1 MATLM
6 VMQLSGRR
14 KGYTA
19 TLMRTVVDH
28 VGARYDDLDIDV
40 HHAHD
45 YTFGPCKSC
54 FSCIKN
60 VGGGCVIDDD
70 WGRKGQGPLYR
81 AFKRANG
88 LMVFDPVHSW
98 GVSAAGRTFFE
109 RIYPTFWEGTP
120 YGLPFASISCASNQG
135 FQYRATEEYCK
146 LAASHAFRWIGG
158 LPVHAAYYDEAKA
171 AACALGEKIADA
183 AIIDATEGRKK
194 LTDEEIFLHY
204 SGTPWDIIHG
214 YLQNLTNNTFRY
226 DDAVPVRALRSG
238 KVDRP
243 EAKELMEKVCAH
255 LKTALELFHAGKRIE
270 AARECALMAKFW
282 THGSYKQ
289 YCEGITV
296 STEIPKT
303 YRPLEEK

>member
-1 MATLM
+1 MPNLM
-6 VMQLSGRR
+6 ILQCSGRR

-19 TLMRTVVDH
+19 TLMQHIADH
-28 VGARYDDLDIDV
+28 ITAKYRDLDIEV

-45 YTFGPCKSC
+45 YRYGPCTSC
-54 FSCIKN
+54 FSCIRN
-60 VGGGCVIDDD
+60 VGGGCVLDDD
-70 WGRKGQGPLYR
+70 WGRNGTGALYC

-88 LMVFDPVHSW
+88 LLVVDPVHSW
-98 GVSAAGRTFFE
+98 GISAAGRTFFE
-109 RIYPTFWEGTP
+109 RIYPTFWEGIP

-158 LPVHAAYYDEAKA
+158 LPVHAAYYEEAKLKA
-171 AACALGEKIADA
+171 VALGEQLAEAALKDA
-183 AIIDATEGRKK
+183 RDGRRK

-204 SGTPWDIIHG
+204 LGTPWDIVDG

-226 DDAVPVRALRSG
+226 EEAIPVRALEQG
-238 KVDRP
+238 LVDRN
-243 EAKELMEKVCAH
+243 EAVQLMKDVCVHLKAALEHYHAGRREDAAKELA
-255 LKTALELFHAGKRIE
+255 LTAKY
-270 AARECALMAKFW
+270 W

-296 STEIPKT
+296 KVEIPKT
-303 YRPLEEK
+303 YRPIDET